1 VLRPTFSFT
10 IGSLRGDSES
20 PVGGPA
26 RFLVERDMDLAADA
40 ARVWLSNRSN
50 IALEDA
56 VTLAFGDGRDGAGES
71 TVFTGEV
78 AEISPMLT
86 GVRVTAVGTMNR
98 LLNLRV
104 AAVYE
109 SQTAGAIA
117 RDLIGRAELDVGTV
131 DDGPSLPRFAVDA
144 RLSAYAH
151 LKRLAVRLG
160 FELYS
165 DREGAVMFRALGDA
179 ASLDAGGGLLGAAA
193 GAVASAAATVLGG
206 SGGEA
211 YQYGQH
217 LLRVRAE
224 RRPAR
229 WGTVVVGGESP
240 MSSEGDRASYWLTT
254 DDSSFR
260 GEAGSGEPRR
270 LVLDPAARTKDLA
283 DRFAAGYRSTGSRAA
298 QQVSISVL
306 GRPQIDL
313 GENVS
318 VGDVPDDLANG
329 SGYVRAIRHRFDTAG
344 GFVSDLR
351 VAVSAGP

>member
-1 VLRPTFSFT
+1 MLRPTFSFT
-10 IGSLRGDSES
+10 IGSLRGDSER

-26 RFLVERDMDLAADA
+26 RFVVERDMDLAADA
-40 ARVWLSNRSN
+40 AQVRLSERSG
-50 IALEDA
+50 IALGDA
-56 VTLAFGDGRDGAGES
+56 VTLAFGDGRDGTDES

-78 AEISPMLT
+78 AEIRPTLT
-86 GVRVTAVGTMNR
+86 GVMVTALGTMNR

-104 AAVYE
+104 AALYE

-117 RDLIGRAELDVGTV
+117 RDLIGQAELDAGTV
-131 DDGPSLPRFAVDA
+131 DDGPSLPRFVVDS

-151 LKRLAVRLG
+151 LKCLADRLG
-160 FELYS
+160 FELYA
-165 DREGAVMFRALGDA
+165 DRDGLVMFRALGDA

-193 GAVASAAATVLGG
+193 GAVASAAASLLGG
-206 SGGEA
+206 GGEA
-211 YQYGQH
+211 YRYGQH

-260 GEAGSGEPRR
+260 GEAGSGGPRR

-306 GRPQIDL
+306 GRPQLDL

-329 SGYVRAIRHRFDTAG
+329 SGYVRAIRHRFDTDG